1 MSWSREPWLTDPL
14 YVLLEA
20 LKSGHRLRQLTRHDC
35 GVPDRDTSSQA
46 GERKILPQAVCCCN
60 EAENLTVGIVPREET
75 ERLRL
80 PGDRV
85 GPYPAHAAKFLTG

>member
-1 MSWSREPWLTDPL
+1 VGFPIE
-14 YVLLEA
+14 
-20 LKSGHRLRQLTRHDC
+20 TRHLKP
-35 GVPDRDTSSQA
+35 GK
-46 GERKILPQAVCCCN
+46 RKILPQAVCCCN

-85 GPYPAHAAKFLTG
+85 GPYPAHAAEFLTG